1 MISSV
6 INKTAYSPL
15 FDSVTATGNTKG
27 DTTGTTG
34 PDGVVGKAEPTA
46 PRASTPLTDAMG
58 KDDFMKLLVAQLK
71 NQDPLNPMDGKDMAA
86 QLAQFSSV
94 EQLMTMNKSI
104 TAQADNQAKV
114 VDALGALQKG
124 QTEQSDTLA
133 SLIQGQMAVATVGK
147 IGVTEGNTVF
157 VERDGSG
164 SITIDTGTAKGT
176 GDIVVSDS
184 NGKIVAH
191 GQIANVKA
199 GLQNIDLADMGFD
212 PPLKG
217 GSYTYGVKVSAA
229 DSAAVSAKTYTTGRI
244 TGLRY
249 EHGNPVL
256 MVGDSLS
263 VPFSKLIQIR
273 G

>member
-1 MISSV
+1 MISAVSSNSLFSPMFDATPTPPV
-6 INKTAYSPL
+6 TDPTKPATPVQGPATPSTPHTA
-15 FDSVTATGNTKG
+15 
-27 DTTGTTG
+27 
-34 PDGVVGKAEPTA
+34 
-46 PRASTPLTDAMG
+46 TPLTNAMG

-94 EQLMTMNKSI
+94 EQLMAMNKSI
-104 TAQADNQAKV
+104 TAQADNQTKV
-114 VDALGALQKG
+114 VNALDALQKG
-124 QTEQSDTLA
+124 QTDQGDTLA
-133 SLIQGQMAVATVGK
+133 SLIQGQMAVSTVGK
-147 IGVTEGNTVF
+147 IGVTDGNTVF

-164 SITIDTGTAKGT
+164 SITVDTGTVKGQ
-176 GDIVVSDS
+176 GNIIVTDA
-184 NGKIVAH
+184 NGKEVAR
-191 GQIANVKA
+191 GQIADVKA
-199 GLQNIDLADMGFD
+199 GLQSVNLADLGFD

-217 GSYTYGVKVSAA
+217 GSYHYSFQVSSA
-229 DSAAVSAKTYTTGRI
+229 DHAPVNAKTYTTGRI

-249 EHGNPVL
+249 ENGSPVL